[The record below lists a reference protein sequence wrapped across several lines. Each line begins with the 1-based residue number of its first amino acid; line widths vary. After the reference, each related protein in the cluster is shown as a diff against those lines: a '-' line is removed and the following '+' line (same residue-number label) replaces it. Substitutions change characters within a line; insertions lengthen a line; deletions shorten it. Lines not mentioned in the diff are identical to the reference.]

1 MCGAAAVLLME
12 CAGADAGAG
21 GREAPMRK
29 IGPAAEG
36 GSSFQEDGV
45 IFGDLVWDNG
55 VGVGRHCLGTLS
67 GGM

>member
-1 MCGAAAVLLME
+1 M
-12 CAGADAGAG
+12 
-21 GREAPMRK
+21 RE

-67 GGM
+67 GGVWDKKRYFYFLG